1 MLNIQ
6 WVNAWKRDD
15 WKVEADAKAFW
26 EKLGLISAEERERRV
41 KELCAA
47 GYLDGQ
53 LVVVSTVTV
62 SVFPQFKARLGMYRC
77 AVDPAYRRQDLA
89 ERISGYTRQV
99 LEMWSVENPAEKLLG
114 YGAIIQAPELMRKG
128 LEPIWHDWGT
138 DLVLAGYTQR
148 GEQIRIGWF
157 RHTRLEG
164 AQPPAAEAP
173 AGPSETVQ

>member
-1 MLNIQ
+1 MLEVQ
-6 WVNAWKRDD
+6 WVNAWLKDD

-47 GYLDGQ
+47 GYVDGK
-53 LVVVSTVTV
+53 LAVVSTVTLNIV
-62 SVFPQFKARLGMYRC
+62 PQVRARMGMYRC
-77 AVDPAYRRQDLA
+77 AVDPEYRRQDLA
-89 ERISGYTRQV
+89 ERISGYTRRV
-99 LEMWSVENPAEKLLG
+99 LEMWSEENPQEKVLG

-128 LEPIWHDWGT
+128 LEPIWFDWGT

-157 RHTRLEG
+157 RHTKLEG
-164 AQPPAAEAP
+164 PQRPDAGAP
-173 AGPSETVQ
+173 GGAVQ